1 MMMWA
6 LTNPLFASPDETSHM
21 VRAQGFSRLDFV
33 PPYETDGLP
42 IEQVDCFRF
51 QADVTADCMDL
62 TWGSAGTEIDVPT
75 DGYPPLLHSVAA
87 IPAVFINGVVGAYSM
102 RIALVIVNAVVLAWA
117 GVLALCGGPWR
128 FTGLAVGITPM
139 AIFTASTVNPTGL
152 TVAGAALMVT
162 AGARVLGDD
171 DRSRLS
177 RLAIAIGALLLV
189 GTRRDGLL
197 WLVVLAVI
205 ALVRF
210 PIAWP
215 SKARALV
222 RRRISVGMVIGLAV
236 GTVWGVP
243 GVWRFVEARSSAER
257 STWQATR
264 ALRIYLDQLFGVFGW
279 LDSTMGLEAFVL
291 AVIVAGMMV
300 CVALMMSSGRAHVA
314 VVLGLTMLILV
325 PIAFGTV
332 RYPYFQGRYLLPLW
346 VGVMYLV
353 GDGIGAAVRRGD
365 LRSFR
370 PNVMLAIWGCVHIW
384 SIVNNLKRYA
394 TGRNGTWH
402 LASQAAWH
410 PPMMSNLVALVLL
423 AASAIVMVVSV
434 RRLLREG

>member
-1 MMMWA
+1 
-6 LTNPLFASPDETSHM
+6 
-21 VRAQGFSRLDFV
+21 
-33 PPYETDGLP
+33 
-42 IEQVDCFRF
+42 
-51 QADVTADCMDL
+51 
-62 TWGSAGTEIDVPT
+62 
-75 DGYPPLLHSVAA
+75 
-87 IPAVFINGVVGAYSM
+87 
-102 RIALVIVNAVVLAWA
+102 
-117 GVLALCGGPWR
+117 
-128 FTGLAVGITPM
+128 
-139 AIFTASTVNPTGL
+139 
-152 TVAGAALMVT
+152 
-162 AGARVLGDD
+162 
-171 DRSRLS
+171 
-177 RLAIAIGALLLV
+177 
-189 GTRRDGLL
+189 
-197 WLVVLAVI
+197 
-205 ALVRF
+205 
-210 PIAWP
+210 
-215 SKARALV
+215 
-222 RRRISVGMVIGLAV
+222 MVIGLAV

-300 CVALMMSSGRAHVA
+300 CVALMMSSGREHVA